1 MSCSPILKTL
11 SEAVCTH
18 SHSTP
23 RGQGRFER
31 KPPPKIHNLSASGDS
46 TYSLLSPVF
55 HRNKMPCILLCVSA
69 ICSIKQRALG
79 DLAIFNAD
87 LENGRQSHADE
98 ISLENRNLTP
108 WESWLLDKEK
118 KARNEL
124 QRKFAEEL
132 KQEEE
137 RQKEQQRKEIKK
149 TLAEEN
155 HKEWVRKKQ
164 DLERKVK
171 EEKLEKELQEKASEE
186 QKRIR
191 AQEKNQAK
199 YREWLQKK
207 KEEEQERKK
216 KEQEQEEN
224 SKAEQLEKKEKAKKM
239 FEEWLEQAKIK
250 PRPTLHSYGYVN
262 GKLT

>member
-1 MSCSPILKTL
+1 S
-11 SEAVCTH
+11 
-18 SHSTP
+18 
-23 RGQGRFER
+23 
-31 KPPPKIHNLSASGDS
+31 
-46 TYSLLSPVF
+46 
-55 HRNKMPCILLCVSA
+55 
-69 ICSIKQRALG
+69 
-79 DLAIFNAD
+79 FNAD

-124 QRKFAEEL
+124 QRKFAE
-132 KQEEE
+132 
-137 RQKEQQRKEIKK
+137 
-149 TLAEEN
+149 
-155 HKEWVRKKQ
+155 
-164 DLERKVK
+164 ERKVK

-262 GKLT
+262 GKLTGYYDGSSYPAPGFLNPIPWKPIPMPPPPKETVKNPSAKKKKRAVSSQPYNSNVSSLYKPKDNLRVVGGTLRR

>member
-1 MSCSPILKTL
+1 
-11 SEAVCTH
+11 
-18 SHSTP
+18 
-23 RGQGRFER
+23 
-31 KPPPKIHNLSASGDS
+31 
-46 TYSLLSPVF
+46 
-55 HRNKMPCILLCVSA
+55 
-69 ICSIKQRALG
+69 
-79 DLAIFNAD
+79 FNAD

-262 GKLT
+262 GKLTGLWCKMNWVVHLSTSRDKSFYTGLLLMPITVSPTDTVWVVKATPSFLII